1 MIIPSIIIFCEIA
14 RAPQA
19 IFFTVSMLRL
29 SPELRKTSE
38 KRTKIPIFSPA
49 YRPEIVINKGGI
61 VLKGG
66 IVVTNT
72 ADI

>member
-1 MIIPSIIIFCEIA
+1 MIFWEDDDHSEYYYFLRDCT
-14 RAPQA
+14 RAA
-19 IFFTVSMLRL
+19 SVFFTVSMLRL

-61 VLKGG
+61 VIKGG
-66 IVVTNT
+66 YS
-72 ADI
+72 

>member
-49 YRPEIVINKGGI
+49 YRPEIVPTLVGFRRDSPTVEIQY
-61 VLKGG
+61 VRH
-66 IVVTNT
+66 
-72 ADI
+72 